1 MNACVG
7 EGVYEWV
14 NKRIYFL
21 VGGLF
26 FGDFDCDRREEG
38 KEGGMGCGLFFY
50 FINIYSFGFWGFN
63 SNKIGI
69 VFVF

>member
-1 MNACVG
+1 M
-7 EGVYEWV
+7 
-14 NKRIYFL
+14 
-21 VGGLF
+21 GGLF

-38 KEGGMGCGLFFY
+38 KEGGMGRGLFFY